1 MSSIPTDTILVAG
14 IEPES
19 ITDGPGVRFVVF
31 TQGCPHHCR
40 GCHNPETHAFSGR
53 GTPMTVDELY
63 ARIVADPL
71 VTGVTFSGGEP
82 LLHAGPLSRLAKKC
96 HIDGKNVM
104 VYTGYLYEKIREAA
118 NPDWDALLAETDILI
133 DGPYVEAERSL
144 AIHFRGSR
152 NQRVFFLSE
161 RGKEYK
167 DRF

>member
-1 MSSIPTDTILVAG
+1 MKITLCAFADEAG
-14 IEPES
+14 KA
-19 ITDGPGVRFVVF
+19 FA
-31 TQGCPHHCR
+31 TQIRALQKH
-40 GCHNPETHAFSGR
+40 EISLL
-53 GTPMTVDELY
+53 EL
-63 ARIVADPL
+63 R
-71 VTGVTFSGGEP
+71 S
-82 LLHAGPLSRLAKKC
+82 
-96 HIDGKNVM
+96 IDGKNVM

-118 NPDWDALLAETDILI
+118 NPDWDALLAETNILI